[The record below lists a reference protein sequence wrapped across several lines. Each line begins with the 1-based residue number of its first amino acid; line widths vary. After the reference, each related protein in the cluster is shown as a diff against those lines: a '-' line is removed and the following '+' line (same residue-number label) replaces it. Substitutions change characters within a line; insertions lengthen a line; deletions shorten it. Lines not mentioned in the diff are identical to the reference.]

1 MRDVSEVKSRPA
13 EDPTRPGSGRASRG
27 CGRPG
32 IYRVLTV
39 ATLALFAGSALRAQA
54 DDAKAA
60 LKAMADYVSSQKT
73 IELTYDS
80 DLEIIT
86 PQLEKIQFAS
96 SGEILLARPDKLRA
110 HRVGGF
116 SDVSLVFDGKTVSIL
131 GKGINGYAQIESPG
145 TVDQLFA
152 ALRSGIGVSLPGA
165 DLLLSNAYETLVA
178 GVLEAKRLGPGVV
191 DGRECEH
198 LAFRNFDTDWQLW
211 VETGD
216 RPIPRKMVIT
226 SKTVNGAPQYTLRVK
241 SWKTG
246 VAPAADAFAFV
257 APAGATKLDPAALE
271 GLDELPQAAPGGAK
285 P

>member
-1 MRDVSEVKSRPA
+1 MRPRHRKTARDSSR
-13 EDPTRPGSGRASRG
+13 RG
-27 CGRPG
+27 
-32 IYRVLTV
+32 IVRVLILT
-39 ATLALFAGSALRAQA
+39 ACSLLASSEIRAQSG
-54 DDAKAA
+54 DAKSA

-110 HRVGGF
+110 HRMGGF
-116 SDVSLVFDGKTVSIL
+116 ADVTLVFDGKTVSIL
-131 GKGINGYAQIESPG
+131 GRNVNGYAQIESPG
-145 TVDQLFA
+145 TVDQLVA
-152 ALRSGIGVSLPGA
+152 ALRSGLGVALPGA

-178 GVLEAKRLGPGVV
+178 GVLEAKWMGSGVI
-191 DGRECEH
+191 DGRQCEH

-226 SKTVNGAPQYTLRVK
+226 SKTVNGAPQYTLRIK
-241 SWKTG
+241 SWKSG
-246 VAPAADAFAFV
+246 VVPAADAFSFA
-257 APAGATKLDPAALE
+257 APAGAKKLDPEAL
-271 GLDELPQAAPGGAK
+271 GDLDELPQSAAGGTN